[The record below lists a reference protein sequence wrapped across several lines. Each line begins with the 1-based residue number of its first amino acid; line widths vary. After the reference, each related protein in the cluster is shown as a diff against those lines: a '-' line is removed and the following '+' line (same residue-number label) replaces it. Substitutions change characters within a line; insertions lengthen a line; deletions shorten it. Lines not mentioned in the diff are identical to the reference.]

1 MFEARAG
8 FFIVEP
14 EAAGAPAAGAT
25 ADAVS
30 CVFDAWLGDELV
42 RAHPFLLATTSVG
55 RALLNLPDASGFRVA
70 RARVRASAFFRQQNP
85 GRRLPPFWAL
95 AVDGEPGR
103 DDMGLTPDGALV
115 VSRRVL
121 DALLE
126 FSVGRAVF
134 AQYTRARGRPR
145 AREEPGG
152 RRV

>member
-8 FFIVEP
+8 FFFVEP

-55 RALLNLPDASGFRVA
+55 RSLLNLPDASGFHVA
-70 RARVRASAFFRQQNP
+70 RARVRTSAFFRQQNP

-134 AQYTRARGRPR
+134 AQYTRARGRARP
-145 AREEPGG
+145 REEPGG

>member
-1 MFEARAG
+1 MPEARGAY
-8 FFIVEP
+8 FVVEP
-14 EAAGAPAAGAT
+14 EAAGAPAPGAT

-55 RALLNLPDASGFRVA
+55 RALLDLPEASGFRVL
-70 RARVRASAFFRQQNP
+70 RARVRASAFFRAQNP

-121 DALLE
+121 DALLA

-134 AQYTRARGRPR
+134 AQYRRASGRER
-145 AREEPGG
+145 AREQPGA